1 MPHHLLSTRPP
12 GTGKRARHRPRL
24 RRFLAWTTAT
34 VVVLALVAS
43 VLGIWSVRR
52 AFPQTTG
59 TLEAAGLHGE
69 VTVQRDAHGIPTL
82 TASRSDDLFFAQ
94 GFVHAQDRFWE
105 MDFRRHMTSGRLS
118 ELFGESQL
126 GTDAFLRT
134 LGWHRTAQQ
143 EVEDMPPA
151 ARSYYEAYAA
161 GVNAYL
167 EERGGGGLALE
178 YSVLGLQNPEYSPEP
193 WTPADSAA
201 WLKAMAWDL
210 RTNIEDETAR
220 ALLAR
225 DLDPERLAELYPGYP
240 FEEHPVIMAEDPAGE
255 QIARAEVPAPTGASG
270 SDADPADSAGSA
282 GEAQAGQD
290 GGPHPAGP
298 QSDDASS
305 VSSTTA
311 SAAATSAAEAGLPS
325 LGELLGRVDAL
336 VSAQGEGI
344 GSNSWVVSGEHTES
358 GAPLLANDPHL
369 GASMPSVWT
378 QMQLRC
384 STVSPECP
392 FDVGGFS
399 FSGLPGI
406 VIGHNRQIAW
416 GFTNLTTDVADLY
429 VERVE
434 DDGYWKDGKKH
445 PFETRTETLRVAG
458 GEDVEIEV
466 RATGHGPLV
475 SDLTPEFTDIAAE
488 PRVGAGTGEDEVP
501 VDPADHADAGASDAG
516 TAPSGADASEST
528 ELPPGENALSL
539 RWTALE
545 PGTTAQ
551 SIFTLNLAE
560 DFADFREAASHFDVP
575 AQNLVYADREGNIGY
590 QAPGRLPVRGA
601 GDGWLPQ
608 PGWDSAYDWQGF
620 IPFEEQPVVYN
631 PESGYIVTA
640 NNAIVNDDYAH
651 LLSRDWDY
659 GDRAARIDELL
670 RERIAAGPVTS
681 EDMAQVQMD
690 NEAPFA
696 DALQGAY
703 ASIDPPGNPRV
714 RDALGLLAEWDGQ
727 NDAGSP
733 AAAYANVLWNH
744 VTEGMMSTQATA
756 MRDSAADR
764 SAAEPQEQAEKDAEA
779 EAEDIGI
786 ARDDQSRLAR
796 VFALQLDDEESPWW
810 GGSRTRLLQTAA
822 VDAYEEL
829 AQAQGADPAEWNWG
843 ELHALTLRSGTFGES
858 GIAPVEALFNRGPY
872 PVGGGSGVVNA
883 TGWGLDD
890 GYETSTVPSMRM
902 VIDLED
908 WDASTWHHLTGA
920 SGHAFHPHYAD
931 QTEAWARGEQYPW
944 AYSPGAVGK
953 AAEDTLTLEP
963 A

>member
-1 MPHHLLSTRPP
+1 MPQHLLSTRPP
-12 GTGKRARHRPRL
+12 GAGKPARGRPRL
-24 RRFLAWTTAT
+24 RRLLAWTTAG

-43 VLGIWSVRR
+43 ALGLWSVRR

-59 TLEAAGLHGE
+59 TIEAAGLHEG

-105 MDFRRHMTSGRLS
+105 MDFRRHMTAGRLS

-143 EVEDMPPA
+143 EVEDMPPE
-151 ARSYYEAYAA
+151 ARSHYEAYAA

-178 YSVLGLQNPEYSPEP
+178 YTVLGLQNPGYAPEP

-225 DLDPERLAELYPGYP
+225 DLDAERLAELYPGYP
-240 FEEHPVIMAEDPAGE
+240 LEEHPVIMAEDPAGE
-255 QIARAEVPAPTGASG
+255 QIAEAEVPAPSGASG
-270 SDADPADSAGSA
+270 RDADPAGSA
-282 GEAQAGQD
+282 GTAGEVQAG
-290 GGPHPAGP
+290 A
-298 QSDDASS
+298 ASS
-305 VSSTTA
+305 ASAATASATPTTA
-311 SAAATSAAEAGLPS
+311 SAVAAEAGLSS
-325 LGELLGRVDAL
+325 LGDLLGRVDAL
-336 VSAQGEGI
+336 VSAQGEGV

-406 VIGHNRQIAW
+406 VIGHNQQIAW

-434 DDGYWKDGKKH
+434 DDGYWKDGEKH
-445 PFETRTETLRVAG
+445 AFETRTETLRVAG

-466 RATGHGPLV
+466 RSTGHGPLV

-501 VDPADHADAGASDAG
+501 VGPTHHADADASDAG
-516 TAPSGADASEST
+516 TAPTGTDAAEST

-539 RWTALE
+539 RWTALD

-560 DFADFREAASHFDVP
+560 DFADFREAASRFDVP

-590 QAPGRLPVRGA
+590 QAPGRLPVRGG

-620 IPFEEQPVVYN
+620 IPFEEQPVAYN
-631 PESGYIVTA
+631 PDSGYIVTA
-640 NNAIVNDDYAH
+640 NNAIVNDDYPH
-651 LLSRDWDY
+651 FLSRDWDY

-703 ASIDPPGNPRV
+703 ASIDPPKDPRV
-714 RDALGLLAEWDGQ
+714 RDALSLLADWDGQ
-727 NDAGSP
+727 NDADSP
-733 AAAYANVLWNH
+733 AAAFANVLWNR

-756 MRDSAADR
+756 MQDSAAAR
-764 SAAEPQEQAEKDAEA
+764 SAAEPQEP
-779 EAEDIGI
+779 EDIGI

-829 AQAQGADPAEWNWG
+829 AQAQGADPAGWNWG

-890 GYETSTVPSMRM
+890 GYETVTVPSMRM
-902 VIDLED
+902 VIDLAD

-931 QTEAWARGEQYPW
+931 QAEDWAHGEQFAWAFTD
-944 AYSPGAVGK
+944 GAVRA
-953 AAEDTLTLEP
+953 AAEDTLTLVP
-963 A
+963 G